1 MVTDLPN
8 IQICWTPGRLGD
20 PWGQWHGPVS
30 LLVPPRGQSTPCP
43 HHWRNTTHWT
53 GPTCT
58 RQADFYRGNGVPVI
72 SVFHVCDCM
81 CICHFVCLLWCYQ
94 IIINYW
100 WAKSLFSTNYF
111 CTIHFHWLVT
121 YFLLTHGWIFW
132 LVTCKTW
139 LDFDW
144 PLIVYDWFWL
154 VTCSVGRFFAIPLFS
169 VPMRCN

>member
-8 IQICWTPGRLGD
+8 IRICWTPGRLGD

-121 YFLLTHGWIFW
+121 YFLLTHGWIYW
-132 LVTCKTW
+132 LVKCKTW